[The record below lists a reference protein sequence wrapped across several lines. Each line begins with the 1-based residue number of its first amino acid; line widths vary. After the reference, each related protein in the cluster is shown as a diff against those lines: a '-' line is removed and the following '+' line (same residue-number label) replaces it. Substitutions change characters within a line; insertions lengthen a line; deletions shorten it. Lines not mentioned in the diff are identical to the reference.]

1 MKRFYHP
8 DTLEI
13 NQNIYLDDLA
23 AHHALQVMRVQVKDQ
38 FIVFNGDG
46 FNYKVEVIGVEKKKL
61 KINIISKVENHSES
75 QTKITLIQSLSTNEK
90 MDWIIQKATELGVN
104 QIIPIYS
111 TRSIIK
117 LDSTRADKKLIHWQQ
132 VLISACEQSGR
143 SRIPQIYKPTNFIQ
157 ALENPELNE
166 KTLKL
171 ILAPNGQASL
181 ENLGPLNNKEII
193 LLIGPEGGFSEEEL
207 KLANDYK
214 FTSLKLG
221 PRTLRTET
229 APLSILS
236 IIQFKYGD
244 LS

>member
-1 MKRFYHP
+1 
-8 DTLEI
+8 
-13 NQNIYLDDLA
+13 
-23 AHHALQVMRVQVKDQ
+23 MRVKVKDK
-38 FIVFNGDG
+38 FTVFNGDG
-46 FNYKVEVIGVEKKKL
+46 FNYKAEVISVEKKKL
-61 KINIISKVENHSES
+61 KINIISKDENYSES

-104 QIIPIYS
+104 QIVPIYS
-111 TRSIIK
+111 SRSIIK
-117 LDSTRADKKLIHWQQ
+117 LDSTRADKKMIHWQQ

-143 SRIPQIYKPTNFIQ
+143 SRIPQIYKPTNLIQ
-157 ALENPELNE
+157 ALEKPKFNE

-171 ILAPNGQASL
+171 ILTPNGQNL
-181 ENLGPLNNKEII
+181 LKNLGPLNNKEII

-214 FTSLKLG
+214 FNSLKLG

>member
-23 AHHALQVMRVQVKDQ
+23 AHHALQVMRVKVKDQ

-46 FNYKVEVIGVEKKKL
+46 FNYKVEVISVQKKKL
-61 KINIISKVENHSES
+61 KINIISKDENYSES

-104 QIIPIYS
+104 KIVPIYS

-181 ENLGPLNNKEII
+181 ESLGPLNNKEII

>member
-46 FNYKVEVIGVEKKKL
+46 FNYKVEVISVEKKKL
-61 KINIISKVENHSES
+61 KINIISKDENHSES

-104 QIIPIYS
+104 KIVPIYS

-132 VLISACEQSGR
+132 VLISACEHSGR

>member
-61 KINIISKVENHSES
+61 KINIISKDENHSES

-104 QIIPIYS
+104 KIVPIYS

-143 SRIPQIYKPTNFIQ
+143 SRIPQIYKPTNFIK

-171 ILAPNGQASL
+171 ILAPNGQ
-181 ENLGPLNNKEII
+181 
-193 LLIGPEGGFSEEEL
+193 
-207 KLANDYK
+207 
-214 FTSLKLG
+214 
-221 PRTLRTET
+221 
-229 APLSILS
+229 
-236 IIQFKYGD
+236 
-244 LS
+244 

>member
-61 KINIISKVENHSES
+61 KINIISKDENHSES
-75 QTKITLIQSLSTNEK
+75 ETKITLIQSLSTNEK

-104 QIIPIYS
+104 KIVPIYS

-143 SRIPQIYKPTNFIQ
+143 SRIPQIYKPTNFIK

>member
-8 DTLEI
+8 DALEI
-13 NQNIYLDDLA
+13 NQNIYLDDLV
-23 AHHALQVMRVQVKDQ
+23 AHHALQVMRVKVKDR
-38 FIVFNGDG
+38 FCIFNGDG
-46 FNYKVEVIGVEKKKL
+46 FNYKVEVISIEKKKL
-61 KINIISKVENHSES
+61 KINIISKAENHSES
-75 QTKITLIQSLSTNEK
+75 ETKITLIQSLSTNEK

-104 QIIPIYS
+104 QIVPIYS

-117 LDSTRADKKLIHWQQ
+117 LDSTRADKKLMHWQQ

-143 SRIPQIYKPTNFIQ
+143 SRIPQIYKPTTFLQ
-157 ALENPELNE
+157 ALEQPKFNE

-171 ILAPNGQASL
+171 ILTPNGQNSL
-181 ENLGPLNNKEII
+181 GNLGPLNKKEII

-207 KLANDYK
+207 KLANDCK

-229 APLSILS
+229 APLSIIS

>member
-8 DTLEI
+8 GTLEI
-13 NQNIYLDDLA
+13 NQNIYLDNLA
-23 AHHALQVMRVQVKDQ
+23 AHHALRVIRVKVKDR

-46 FNYKVEVIGVEKKKL
+46 YNYKVEVISVEKKKL
-61 KINIISKVENHSES
+61 KINIISKDENHSES
-75 QTKITLIQSLSTNEK
+75 QTKIILIQSLSTNEK

-104 QIIPIYS
+104 QIAPIYS

-117 LDSTRADKKLIHWQQ
+117 LDSTRADKKLMHWQQ

-143 SRIPQIYKPTNFIQ
+143 SRIPQINKPISFIQ
-157 ALENPELNE
+157 ALEKPEFKE
-166 KTLKL
+166 KALKL
-171 ILAPNGQASL
+171 ILTPDGQTSL
-181 ENLGPLNNKEII
+181 ENLDPLNNKDII

>member
-13 NQNIYLDDLA
+13 NQNIYLGDLA
-23 AHHALQVMRVQVKDQ
+23 AHHALQVMRVKVKDR

-46 FNYKVEVIGVEKKKL
+46 YNYKVEVIGVEKKKL
-61 KINIISKVENHSES
+61 KINVISKNENYSES
-75 QTKITLIQSLSTNEK
+75 QMKITLIQSLSTNEK

-117 LDSTRADKKLIHWQQ
+117 LDSTRADKKLMHWQQ

-143 SRIPQIYKPTNFIQ
+143 SKIPQTYKPTSFIQ
-157 ALENPELNE
+157 ALEKSKFNE

-171 ILAPNGQASL
+171 ILTPNGQVSL
-181 ENLGPLNNKEII
+181 ENLGPLNNKEIV

-214 FTSLKLG
+214 FTPLKLG
-221 PRTLRTET
+221 PRILRTET

>member
-1 MKRFYHP
+1 
-8 DTLEI
+8 
-13 NQNIYLDDLA
+13 
-23 AHHALQVMRVQVKDQ
+23 
-38 FIVFNGDG
+38 
-46 FNYKVEVIGVEKKKL
+46 
-61 KINIISKVENHSES
+61 
-75 QTKITLIQSLSTNEK
+75 

-104 QIIPIYS
+104 QIAPIYS

-117 LDSTRADKKLIHWQQ
+117 LDSTRADKKLMHWQQ

-143 SRIPQIYKPTNFIQ
+143 SRIPQINKPISFIQ
-157 ALENPELNE
+157 ALEKPEFKE
-166 KTLKL
+166 KALKL
-171 ILAPNGQASL
+171 ILTPDGQTSL
-181 ENLGPLNNKEII
+181 ENLDPLNNKDII

>member
-23 AHHALQVMRVQVKDQ
+23 AHHALQVMRVEVKDR

-46 FNYKVEVIGVEKKKL
+46 YNYKVEVISVEKKKL
-61 KINIISKVENHSES
+61 KINIISKDENHSES
-75 QTKITLIQSLSTNEK
+75 KMKIILIQSLSTNEK

-104 QIIPIYS
+104 QILPIYS

-117 LDSTRADKKLIHWQQ
+117 LDSTRADKKLMHWQQ

-143 SRIPQIYKPTNFIQ
+143 SIIPQIYKPTSFIQ
-157 ALENPELNE
+157 ALEKPEFNE

-171 ILAPNGQASL
+171 ILTPNGQVSL
-181 ENLGPLNNKEII
+181 DNLGPLNNKEII

-221 PRTLRTET
+221 PRILRTET